1 MPGTGINTTGFP
13 SPAQDFTENR
23 LDLNQLLIAHPA
35 ATFFMRAD
43 GEAMAEDGIHAGDIL
58 VVDRALTPVHRD
70 VVVAVVDGE
79 LMVRRLGV
87 GSHKNN
93 FLHQENISNTL
104 IIKDSNESTVWGV
117 VTYVIHRLR
126 RNGTRPFPFG

>member
-79 LMVRRLGV
+79 LMVRRLGAS
-87 GSHKNN
+87 GYKRNS
-93 FLHQENISNTL
+93 LHQKNISNSL
-104 IIKDSNESTVWGV
+104 IIKDNNELTIWGV
-117 VTYVIHRLR
+117 VTHVIHLLR
-126 RNGTRPFPFG
+126 RSGARPFPFG